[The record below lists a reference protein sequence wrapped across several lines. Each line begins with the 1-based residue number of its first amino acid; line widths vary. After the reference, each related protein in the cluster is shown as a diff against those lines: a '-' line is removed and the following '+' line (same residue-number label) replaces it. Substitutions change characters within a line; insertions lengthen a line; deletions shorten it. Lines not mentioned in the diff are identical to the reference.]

1 MKAIEN
7 KLPGRDFCRV
17 HRSFIVRMD
26 KIKEIEDNNI
36 HILDKEIPISRSYKD
51 SLLDK
56 LNLF

>member
-1 MKAIEN
+1 
-7 KLPGRDFCRV
+7 L
-17 HRSFIVRMD
+17 D

-51 SLLDK
+51 ALLDK